1 MKRIITL
8 QDISCVGKCALTVA
22 LPIISL
28 MGIEACPLPT
38 ALLSNHTAFES
49 FKFFDLHKEMEEI
62 IPELKK
68 QGFNFDGIYSAYLG
82 SKEQVDTVCSFIDE
96 FKNENTLVLV
106 DPVMADNGKL
116 YPGFDKSFPEEM
128 KKLCKKA
135 HIIVP
140 NITEAAFLLGK
151 NGKLEFNKIED
162 LKEPMQMLCDIGP
175 EICVLTGVESDNKL
189 GGVVYNKKTDEFYYL
204 LKDKIHKTFHGTGDL
219 FASVLFSCLI
229 NGLHEK
235 KALKVAVE
243 FTYSAMEAT
252 MRNKDAA
259 WYGVDFE
266 TVMPQL
272 LELTKEFPC

>member
-8 QDISCVGKCALTVA
+8 QDISCVGKCALSVA
-22 LPIISL
+22 LPVISA

-49 FKFFDLHKEMEEI
+49 FKFFDLHRKMEEI

-68 QGFNFDGIYSAYLG
+68 QGFTFDGIYSAYLG
-82 SKEQVDTVCSFIDE
+82 SKEQVDTVCDFIDE
-96 FKNENTLVLV
+96 FKNKDTIVLV

-116 YPGFDKSFPEEM
+116 YSGFDKSFPEHM

-140 NITEAAFLLGK
+140 NITEASFLLDKG
-151 NGKLEFNKIED
+151 GRLEFNGIED
-162 LKEPMQMLCDIGP
+162 LKDLMKRLCDLGP
-175 EICVLTGVESDNKL
+175 ETSVLTGIEADNKL
-189 GGVVYNKKTDEFYYL
+189 GAAIYNSKTNAFDIY

-229 NGLHEK
+229 KGAKEK
-235 KALKVAVE
+235 QALKAAVE

-252 MRNKDAA
+252 IKNKNAA

-266 TVMPQL
+266 TVLPRL
-272 LELTKEFPC
+272 FSLTKEFS